1 MEKKYLP
8 IGSVVRLKD
17 GNKRLMV
24 TGFLPVENEDKE
36 EKVWDYCGCLYPEG
50 ILTPAE
56 NYLFD
61 HEQIEEVHFIGLVDE
76 EEEKFKKNLN
86 TAIEQLIKK

>member
-1 MEKKYLP
+1 MEEKYLP